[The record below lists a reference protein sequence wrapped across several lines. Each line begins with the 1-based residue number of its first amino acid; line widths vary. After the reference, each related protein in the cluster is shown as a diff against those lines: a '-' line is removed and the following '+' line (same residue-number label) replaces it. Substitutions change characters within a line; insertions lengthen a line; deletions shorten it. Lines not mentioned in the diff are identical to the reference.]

1 MIALVALVCAAP
13 FISAWVAYYVIKP
26 TGGKSYGELLPVA
39 QLLTEQDRAA
49 FGGEALKGK
58 WVLFQREPTAC
69 DAACTDAL
77 YASRQA
83 RTMLGK
89 DKDRLVRILT
99 VRTAPTDVAA
109 QHPDLLVKDA
119 MDRVELIEPYSRGL
133 VLVDPLGNQ
142 VIVWPKN
149 PDIKKMNQDLAR
161 LMRASRIG

>member
-13 FISAWVAYYVIKP
+13 FVSAWVAYYFVKP
-26 TGGKSYGELLPVA
+26 EGGKSYGELLPTTQIV
-39 QLLTEQDRAA
+39 TDQDRNVI
-49 FGGEALKGK
+49 GGEPVKGK
-58 WVLFQREPTAC
+58 WIVFQHELGSC
-69 DAACTDAL
+69 DEQCLQSL

-89 DKDRLVRILT
+89 DKDRLVRVLT
-99 VRTAPTDVAA
+99 IKSPPADVAV
-109 QHPDLLVKDA
+109 QHVDLVVKDA
-119 MDRVELIEPYSRGL
+119 TSAVDLSEPYRRGL

>member
-13 FISAWVAYYVIKP
+13 FVSAWVAYYFIQP
-26 TGGKSYGELLPVA
+26 TGGKSYGELLTVT
-39 QLLTEQDRAA
+39 QLVSEQDRQAI
-49 FGGEALKGK
+49 GGDALKGK
-58 WVLFQREPTAC
+58 WILIQRELGTC
-69 DAACTDAL
+69 DAACAEAL

-89 DKDRLVRILT
+89 DKDRLTRVLT
-99 VRTAPTDVAA
+99 VNASPSEFSA
-109 QHPDLLVKDA
+109 QHPDLMVKGA
-119 MDRVELIEPYSRGL
+119 IDRIDLIEPYRRGL

>member
-13 FISAWVAYYVIKP
+13 FVSAWVAYYVIKP

-39 QLLTEQDRAA
+39 QVLSEQDRMVY
-49 FGGEALKGK
+49 GGEAAKGK
-58 WVLFQREPTAC
+58 WLLVQSETADC
-69 DAACTDAL
+69 DRACSEAL

-83 RTMLGK
+83 RTMLGR
-89 DKDRLVRILT
+89 DKDRLVRVLA
-99 VRTAPTDVAA
+99 VRTAPSDASA
-109 QHPDLLVKDA
+109 QHPDLIVKATMGALDYA
-119 MDRVELIEPYSRGL
+119 KPFSGGL